1 MHSIPLSCTFHMFL
15 LTQLAA
21 IKEIGREGKVKP
33 PSTRI
38 PKNKSIINFASS
50 WQIITRCD
58 IGLTKATS
66 KINENITNYYELK
79 T

>member
-21 IKEIGREGKVKP
+21 IKEIGREATLYKNP
-33 PSTRI
+33 LDL